1 MMPRR
6 PFPDLRGLLLCGTA
20 LAAAAPALAQAP
32 NARPQGGVV
41 SAGSATIAQD
51 AARTQIN
58 QATDRAVIDWR
69 GFDVG
74 RDHAVRFQ
82 QPGSGS
88 MTLNRVNSAD
98 PSRIAGQVTANGG
111 IAIVNQ
117 SG

>member
-1 MMPRR
+1 MTLRYAMPG
-6 PFPDLRGLLLCGTA
+6 FAAWLLAGTA
-20 LAAAAPALAQAP
+20 LVAAAPALAQAP

-41 SAGSATIAQD
+41 SGGSATIAQD
-51 AARTQIN
+51 AARTQVN